1 MNRSTLWRVP
11 EPHTGRPGTSTV
23 SERVSCERASALRAR
38 AIARRHELLAGQ
50 GNAELRALHLGMAEL
65 HRAIESR
72 HMAAA
77 GMHADHAA
85 RLSVW
90 SGGSAMPRF
99 MTAVASALGVEH
111 VGVSLLLGNREEA
124 VNVGSDA
131 VATAAQEVEFTLGEG
146 PVHDVT
152 TAGAAVA
159 VDETA
164 LTARW
169 PRFASAVTELG
180 VRAVAATPLLTRTSC
195 LGVLTVF
202 DPPAEPAASLATVAD
217 ALVRTALL
225 APEGADPLDV
235 PLLAGADHHEVVHQ
249 AGGMVSEQL
258 GCDVADGLVVLRARA
273 FAADTSLAVIADEVV
288 HRGLRMG

>member
-1 MNRSTLWRVP
+1 
-11 EPHTGRPGTSTV
+11 
-23 SERVSCERASALRAR
+23 
-38 AIARRHELLAGQ
+38 
-50 GNAELRALHLGMAEL
+50 MAEL

-202 DPPAEPAASLATVAD
+202 DPPAEPERSATTLATTLATVAD
-217 ALVRTALL
+217 ALVYSSLL
-225 APEGADPLDV
+225 VPENGDPLDL
-235 PLLAGADHHEVVHQ
+235 PLLDGAEDHAIVHQ
-249 AGGMVSEQL
+249 ASGMVAEQL
-258 GCDVADGLVVLRARA
+258 GCRADDALIVLRARA
-273 FAADTSLAVIADEVV
+273 FTTDEPLAAVAAEVV
-288 HRGLRMG
+288 HSGLRLDR